1 MFDYNLPGASNL
13 SENIFELTKAF
24 VVVEISVS
32 RRLSKRYISASC
44 LNFFFH
50 NAHILMLKKSQHI
63 KIETVNSFRIH
74 NVASIFYVSFKENI
88 RFVFLY
94 KTVKTN

>member
-1 MFDYNLPGASNL
+1 
-13 SENIFELTKAF
+13 
-24 VVVEISVS
+24 
-32 RRLSKRYISASC
+32 
-44 LNFFFH
+44 
-50 NAHILMLKKSQHI
+50 MLKKSQHI